1 MRRCLFDHGAD
12 ELTLQESF
20 MSTFTKYH
28 GDFFYR
34 ALAAVLMIGPVLLI
48 IAAGTMPDDPRTGKL
63 MVYGHGAIL
72 AVVAGAMV
80 LRAVYAR
87 GFVDAWK
94 IAASEPGYSLTA

>member
-1 MRRCLFDHGAD
+1 
-12 ELTLQESF
+12 

-34 ALAAVLMIGPVLLI
+34 ALAAILMIGPVLLI
-48 IAAGTMPDDPRTGKL
+48 IAAGAMPDELRTGRL
-63 MVYGHGAIL
+63 VVYGHGAIL

-94 IAASEPGYSLTA
+94 IAASEPRDSVTA